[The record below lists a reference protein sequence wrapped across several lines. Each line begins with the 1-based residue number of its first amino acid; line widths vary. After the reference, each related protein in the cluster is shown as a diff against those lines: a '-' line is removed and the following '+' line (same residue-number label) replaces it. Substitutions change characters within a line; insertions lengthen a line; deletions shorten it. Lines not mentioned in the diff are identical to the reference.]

1 MKLGL
6 HTYSLNLHGIG
17 QAWAGFTCPWP
28 RQLSTFQ
35 LFDLLIDL
43 DLEGVHLD
51 DGVLER
57 LDPGYLHEVGSAAR
71 DAGLY
76 LEYNFSLDL
85 GGFGIGV
92 QHDLTE
98 AIATAHG
105 MGADLVKVGMDMCRP
120 RPVAASRFHP
130 QVMRQLERVADLL
143 KASAPRAADH
153 GIRLAVENH
162 CDSFSE
168 EILWLLERVGSPVV
182 GACIDTVN
190 GLHVTEDPMAA
201 IERLAP
207 RAFTNHFRDDRIQ
220 FQRWGYKLVGAAV
233 GEGDIDMRRAYEI
246 FKDHSCMQRINIET
260 ELETPL
266 DDMQAALDME
276 IDAIR
281 RSVRYCRE
289 DLGIRRSD
297 HTPTP

>member
-35 LFDLLIDL
+35 LFDLLVDL

-51 DGVLER
+51 DGVLEH
-57 LDPGYLHEVGSAAR
+57 LDAGFLQEVGTAASE
-71 DAGLY
+71 AELY
-76 LEYNFSLDL
+76 LEYNFSMDR
-85 GGFGIGV
+85 GGFGIGL
-92 QHDLTE
+92 QHDLKA
-98 AIATAHG
+98 AIQTAGHL
-105 MGADLVKVGMDMCRP
+105 GADIVKVGMDLRRP

-130 QVMRQLERVADLL
+130 KVIEQMEKVADLL
-143 KASAPRAADH
+143 TAAVPMAADI
-153 GIRLAVENH
+153 GIRLALENH

-168 EILWLLERVGSPVV
+168 EILWLLDRVDSPVV

-201 IERLAP
+201 IERLTP
-207 RAFTNHFRDDRIQ
+207 RAFTNHFRDDRIE
-220 FQRWGYKLVGAAV
+220 FKRWGFKLVGTAV
-233 GEGDIDMRRAYEI
+233 GDGDIDMRRAYEL
-246 FKDHSCMQRINIET
+246 FRDRSSMDRINIET

-266 DDMQAALDME
+266 DDMQRAMDME

-289 DLGIRRSD
+289 VLGISRQS
-297 HTPTP
+297 HL

>member
-35 LFDLLIDL
+35 LFNLLVDL

-51 DGVLER
+51 DGVLEY
-57 LDPGYLHEVGSAAR
+57 LDAGYLKEVGAAAR

-76 LEYNFSLDL
+76 LEYNFSMDR
-85 GGFGIGV
+85 GRFGIGI
-92 QHDLTE
+92 QHDLTA
-98 AIATAHG
+98 AIETARNL
-105 MGADLVKVGMDMCRP
+105 GADIVKVSMDLSRP

-130 QVMRQLERVADLL
+130 KIIEQMEEVADLL
-143 KASAPRAADH
+143 AVAAPLAADH

-162 CDSFSE
+162 CDCFSE
-168 EILWLLERVGSPVV
+168 EILWLLDRVDSPVV

-201 IERLAP
+201 IERLTP
-207 RAFTNHFRDDRIQ
+207 RAFTNHFRDDRIE
-220 FQRWGYKLVGAAV
+220 FQRWGFKLVGAAV
-233 GEGDIDMRRAYEI
+233 GEGDIDMRRAYEL
-246 FKDHSCMQRINIET
+246 FRDRSSMDRINIET

-266 DDMQAALDME
+266 GDMQRALDME
-276 IDAIR
+276 IGAIR

-289 DLGIRRSD
+289 VLGISRQNRL
-297 HTPTP
+297 

>member
-35 LFDLLIDL
+35 LFDLLVDL

-51 DGVLER
+51 DGVLEH
-57 LDPGYLHEVGSAAR
+57 LDAGFLQEVGTAASE
-71 DAGLY
+71 AELY
-76 LEYNFSLDL
+76 LEYNFSMDR
-85 GGFGIGV
+85 GGFGIGL
-92 QHDLTE
+92 QHDLKA
-98 AIATAHG
+98 AIQTAGHL
-105 MGADLVKVGMDMCRP
+105 GADIVKVGMDLRRP

-130 QVMRQLERVADLL
+130 KVIEQMEKVADLL
-143 KASAPRAADH
+143 TAAVPMAADI

-168 EILWLLERVGSPVV
+168 EILWLLDRVDSPVV

-201 IERLAP
+201 IERLTP
-207 RAFTNHFRDDRIQ
+207 RAFTNHFRDDRIE
-220 FQRWGYKLVGAAV
+220 FQRWGFKLVGTAV
-233 GEGDIDMRRAYEI
+233 GEGDIDMRRAYEL
-246 FKDHSCMQRINIET
+246 FRDRSSMDRINIET

-266 DDMQAALDME
+266 DDMQRAMGLE

-289 DLGIRRSD
+289 VLGISRQS
-297 HTPTP
+297 HL

>member
-35 LFDLLIDL
+35 LFDLLVDL

-51 DGVLER
+51 DGVLEH
-57 LDPGYLHEVGSAAR
+57 LDAGFLQEVGTAASE
-71 DAGLY
+71 AELY
-76 LEYNFSLDL
+76 LEYNFSMDR
-85 GGFGIGV
+85 GGFGIGL
-92 QHDLTE
+92 QHDLSA
-98 AIATAHG
+98 AIQTAGHL
-105 MGADLVKVGMDMCRP
+105 GADIVKVGMDLRRP

-130 QVMRQLERVADLL
+130 KVIEQMEKVADLL
-143 KASAPRAADH
+143 TAAVPMAADI

-168 EILWLLERVGSPVV
+168 EILWLLDRVDSPVV

-201 IERLAP
+201 IERLTP
-207 RAFTNHFRDDRIQ
+207 RAFTNHFRDDRIE
-220 FQRWGYKLVGAAV
+220 FQRWGFKLVGTAV
-233 GEGDIDMRRAYEI
+233 GEGDIDMRRAYEL
-246 FKDHSCMQRINIET
+246 FRDRSCMDRINIET

-266 DDMQAALDME
+266 DDMQGAMNME

-289 DLGIRRSD
+289 VLDISRQSHL
-297 HTPTP
+297 

>member
-35 LFDLLIDL
+35 LFDLLVDL

-51 DGVLER
+51 DGVLEH
-57 LDPGYLHEVGSAAR
+57 LDAGFLQEVGTAASE
-71 DAGLY
+71 AELY
-76 LEYNFSLDL
+76 LEYNFSMDR
-85 GGFGIGV
+85 GGFGIGL
-92 QHDLTE
+92 QHDLKA
-98 AIATAHG
+98 AIQTAGHL
-105 MGADLVKVGMDMCRP
+105 GADIVKVGMDLRRP

-130 QVMRQLERVADLL
+130 KVIEQMEKVADLL
-143 KASAPRAADH
+143 TAAVPMAADI

-168 EILWLLERVGSPVV
+168 EILWLLDRVDSPVV

-201 IERLAP
+201 IERLTP
-207 RAFTNHFRDDRIQ
+207 RAFTNHFRDDRIE
-220 FQRWGYKLVGAAV
+220 FQRWGFKLVGTAV
-233 GEGDIDMRRAYEI
+233 GEGDIDMRRAYEL
-246 FKDHSCMQRINIET
+246 FRDRSSMDRINIET

-266 DDMQAALDME
+266 EDMQRDMDME

-289 DLGIRRSD
+289 VLGISRQS
-297 HTPTP
+297 HL

>member
-35 LFDLLIDL
+35 LFDLLVDL

-51 DGVLER
+51 DGVLEH
-57 LDPGYLHEVGSAAR
+57 LDAGFLQEVGTAASE
-71 DAGLY
+71 AELY
-76 LEYNFSLDL
+76 LEYNFSMDR
-85 GGFGIGV
+85 GGFGIGL
-92 QHDLTE
+92 QHDLKA
-98 AIATAHG
+98 AIQTAGHL
-105 MGADLVKVGMDMCRP
+105 GADIVKVGMDLRRP
-120 RPVAASRFHP
+120 RPAAASRFHP
-130 QVMRQLERVADLL
+130 EVIEQMEKVADLL
-143 KASAPRAADH
+143 TAAVPMAADI

-168 EILWLLERVGSPVV
+168 EILWLLDRVDSPVV

-190 GLHVTEDPMAA
+190 ALHVTEDPMAA
-201 IERLAP
+201 IERLTP
-207 RAFTNHFRDDRIQ
+207 RAFTNHFRDDRIE
-220 FQRWGYKLVGAAV
+220 FQRWGFKLVGTAV
-233 GEGDIDMRRAYEI
+233 GEGDIDMRRAYEL
-246 FKDHSCMQRINIET
+246 FRDRSSMDRINIET

-266 DDMQAALDME
+266 DDMQRAMDME

-289 DLGIRRSD
+289 VLGISRQS
-297 HTPTP
+297 HL

>member
-35 LFDLLIDL
+35 LFDLLVDL

-51 DGVLER
+51 DGVLEH
-57 LDPGYLHEVGSAAR
+57 LDAGFLQEVGAAAR
-71 DAGLY
+71 EAELY
-76 LEYNFSLDL
+76 LEYNFSMDR
-85 GGFGIGV
+85 GGFGIGL
-92 QHDLTE
+92 QHDLKA
-98 AIATAHG
+98 AIQTAGHL
-105 MGADLVKVGMDMCRP
+105 GADIVKVGMDLRRP

-130 QVMRQLERVADLL
+130 KVIQQMEKVADLL
-143 KASAPRAADH
+143 TAAVPMAADI

-168 EILWLLERVGSPVV
+168 EILWLLDRVDSPVV

-201 IERLAP
+201 IERLTP
-207 RAFTNHFRDDRIQ
+207 RAFTNHFRDDRIE
-220 FQRWGYKLVGAAV
+220 FQRWGFPLVGTAV
-233 GEGDIDMRRAYEI
+233 GEGDIDMRRAYEL
-246 FKDHSCMQRINIET
+246 FRDRSCMDRINIET

-266 DDMQAALDME
+266 DDMQGAMNME

-289 DLGIRRSD
+289 VLDISRQSHL
-297 HTPTP
+297 

>member
-35 LFDLLIDL
+35 LFDLLVDL

-51 DGVLER
+51 DGVLEH
-57 LDPGYLHEVGSAAR
+57 LDAGFLQEVGTAASE
-71 DAGLY
+71 AELY
-76 LEYNFSLDL
+76 LEYNFSMDR
-85 GGFGIGV
+85 GGFGIGL
-92 QHDLTE
+92 QHDLKA
-98 AIATAHG
+98 AIQTAGHL
-105 MGADLVKVGMDMCRP
+105 GADIVKVGMDLRRP

-130 QVMRQLERVADLL
+130 KVIEQMEKVADLL
-143 KASAPRAADH
+143 TAAVPMAADI

-168 EILWLLERVGSPVV
+168 EILWLLDRVDSPVV

-201 IERLAP
+201 IERLTP
-207 RAFTNHFRDDRIQ
+207 RAFTNHFRDDRIE
-220 FQRWGYKLVGAAV
+220 FQRWGFKLVGAAV
-233 GEGDIDMRRAYEI
+233 GEGDIDMRRAYEL
-246 FKDHSCMQRINIET
+246 FRDRSSMDRINIET

-266 DDMQAALDME
+266 DDMQKAMDME

-289 DLGIRRSD
+289 VLGISRQS
-297 HTPTP
+297 HL

>member
-35 LFDLLIDL
+35 LFDLLVDL

-51 DGVLER
+51 DGVLEH
-57 LDPGYLHEVGSAAR
+57 LDAGFLQEVGAAAR
-71 DAGLY
+71 EAELY
-76 LEYNFSLDL
+76 LEYNFSMDR
-85 GGFGIGV
+85 GGFGIGL
-92 QHDLTE
+92 QHDLKA
-98 AIATAHG
+98 AIQTAGHL
-105 MGADLVKVGMDMCRP
+105 GADIVKVGMDLRRP

-130 QVMRQLERVADLL
+130 KVIQQMEKVADLL
-143 KASAPRAADH
+143 TAAVPMAADI

-168 EILWLLERVGSPVV
+168 EILWLLDRVDSPVV

-201 IERLAP
+201 IERLTP
-207 RAFTNHFRDDRIQ
+207 RAFTNHFRDDRIE
-220 FQRWGYKLVGAAV
+220 FQRWGFKLVGTAV
-233 GEGDIDMRRAYEI
+233 GEGDIDMRRAYKL
-246 FKDHSCMQRINIET
+246 FRDRSCMDRINIET

-266 DDMQAALDME
+266 DDMQGAMDME

-289 DLGIRRSD
+289 VLDISRQSHL
-297 HTPTP
+297 

>member
-35 LFDLLIDL
+35 LFDLLVDL

-51 DGVLER
+51 DGVLEH
-57 LDPGYLHEVGSAAR
+57 LDAGFLQEVGAAAR
-71 DAGLY
+71 EAELY
-76 LEYNFSLDL
+76 LEYNFSMDR
-85 GGFGIGV
+85 GGFGIGL
-92 QHDLTE
+92 QHDLKA
-98 AIATAHG
+98 AIQTAGHL
-105 MGADLVKVGMDMCRP
+105 GADIVKVGMDLRRP

-130 QVMRQLERVADLL
+130 KVIQQMEKVADLL
-143 KASAPRAADH
+143 TAAVPMAADI

-168 EILWLLERVGSPVV
+168 EILWLLDRVDSPVV

-201 IERLAP
+201 IERLTP
-207 RAFTNHFRDDRIQ
+207 RAFTNHFRDDRIE
-220 FQRWGYKLVGAAV
+220 FQRWGFKLVGTSV
-233 GEGDIDMRRAYEI
+233 GEGDIDMRRAYEL
-246 FKDHSCMQRINIET
+246 FRDRSCMDRINIET

-266 DDMQAALDME
+266 DDMQGAMNME

-289 DLGIRRSD
+289 VLDISRQSHL
-297 HTPTP
+297 

>member
-28 RQLSTFQ
+28 RQLSTFA
-35 LFDLLIDL
+35 LFDLLVDL

-51 DGVLER
+51 DGVLEH
-57 LDPGYLHEVGSAAR
+57 LDAGFLQEVGTAASE
-71 DAGLY
+71 AELY
-76 LEYNFSLDL
+76 LEYNFSMDR
-85 GGFGIGV
+85 GGFGVGI
-92 QHDLTE
+92 QHDLS
-98 AIATAHG
+98 AAVQTAGHL
-105 MGADLVKVGMDMCRP
+105 GADIVKVGMELRRP

-130 QVMRQLERVADLL
+130 KVIEQMEKVADLL
-143 KASAPRAADH
+143 TTAVPMAADI

-168 EILWLLERVGSPVV
+168 EILWLLDRVDSPVV

-201 IERLAP
+201 IERLTP
-207 RAFTNHFRDDRIQ
+207 RAFTNHFRDDRIE
-220 FQRWGYKLVGAAV
+220 FQRWGFKLVGTAV
-233 GEGDIDMRRAYEI
+233 GEGDIDMRRAYEL
-246 FKDHSCMQRINIET
+246 FRDRSSMDRINIET

-266 DDMQAALDME
+266 DDMQRAMDME

-289 DLGIRRSD
+289 VLGISRQS
-297 HTPTP
+297 HL

>member
-35 LFDLLIDL
+35 LFDLLVDL

-51 DGVLER
+51 DGVLEH
-57 LDPGYLHEVGSAAR
+57 LDAGFLQEVGTAASE
-71 DAGLY
+71 AELY
-76 LEYNFSLDL
+76 LEYNFSMDR
-85 GGFGIGV
+85 GGFGIGL
-92 QHDLTE
+92 QHDLSA
-98 AIATAHG
+98 AIQTAGHL
-105 MGADLVKVGMDMCRP
+105 GADIVKVGMDLRRP
-120 RPVAASRFHP
+120 RPVTASRFHP
-130 QVMRQLERVADLL
+130 RVIEQMEKVADLL
-143 KASAPRAADH
+143 TAAVPMAADI

-168 EILWLLERVGSPVV
+168 EILWLLDRVDSPVV

-201 IERLAP
+201 IERLTP
-207 RAFTNHFRDDRIQ
+207 RAFTNHFRDDRIE
-220 FQRWGYKLVGAAV
+220 FQRWGFKLVGTAV
-233 GEGDIDMRRAYEI
+233 GEGDIDMRRAYEL
-246 FKDHSCMQRINIET
+246 FRDRSSMDRINIET

-266 DDMQAALDME
+266 DDMQGAMNME

-289 DLGIRRSD
+289 VLGISRQS
-297 HTPTP
+297 HL

>member
-6 HTYSLNLHGIG
+6 HTYSLNMHGIG

-35 LFDLLIDL
+35 LFNLLVDL

-51 DGVLER
+51 DGVLEY
-57 LDPGYLHEVGSAAR
+57 LDAGYLKEVGAAAR

-76 LEYNFSLDL
+76 LEYNFSMDR
-85 GGFGIGV
+85 GRFGIGI
-92 QHDLTE
+92 QHDLTA
-98 AIATAHG
+98 AIETARNL
-105 MGADLVKVGMDMCRP
+105 GADIVKVGMDLRRP

-130 QVMRQLERVADLL
+130 RVIEQMKAVADLL
-143 KASAPRAADH
+143 RNAAPLAAEH

-168 EILWLLERVGSPVV
+168 EILWLLDRVDSPVV

-201 IERLAP
+201 IERLTP
-207 RAFTNHFRDDRIQ
+207 RAFTNHFRDDRIE
-220 FQRWGYKLVGAAV
+220 FQRWGFKLVGTAV
-233 GEGDIDMRRAYEI
+233 GEGDIDMRRAYEL
-246 FKDHSCMQRINIET
+246 FRDCSCMDRINIET

-266 DDMQAALDME
+266 DDMQSALDME
-276 IDAIR
+276 IDAVR
-281 RSVRYCRE
+281 RSVCYCRE
-289 DLGIRRSD
+289 VLGISRQS
-297 HTPTP
+297 HL

>member
-35 LFDLLIDL
+35 LFDLLVDL

-51 DGVLER
+51 DGVLEH
-57 LDPGYLHEVGSAAR
+57 LDAGFLQEVGTAASE
-71 DAGLY
+71 AELY
-76 LEYNFSLDL
+76 LEYNFSMDR
-85 GGFGIGV
+85 GGFGIGL
-92 QHDLTE
+92 QHDLKA
-98 AIATAHG
+98 AIQTAGHL
-105 MGADLVKVGMDMCRP
+105 GADIVKVGMDLRRP

-130 QVMRQLERVADLL
+130 KVIEQMEKVADLL
-143 KASAPRAADH
+143 TAAVPMAADI

-168 EILWLLERVGSPVV
+168 EILWLLDRVDSPVV

-201 IERLAP
+201 IERLTP
-207 RAFTNHFRDDRIQ
+207 RAFTNHFRDDRIE
-220 FQRWGYKLVGAAV
+220 FQRWGFKLVGTAV
-233 GEGDIDMRRAYEI
+233 GEGDIDMRRAYEL
-246 FKDHSCMQRINIET
+246 FRDRSSMDRINIET

-266 DDMQAALDME
+266 DDMQRAMGME

-289 DLGIRRSD
+289 VLGISRQS
-297 HTPTP
+297 HL